1 MENALLQEAK
11 LLAPYL
17 QEIFFRLHRNP
28 ELGCQEYQ
36 TQALILSE
44 LEKMG
49 IPAEKIYKY
58 GFAFEGKNILID
70 AK

>member
-1 MENALLQEAK
+1 MEDTVKAALSQVEEKCYDA
-11 LLAPYL
+11 
-17 QEIFFRLHRNP
+17 
-28 ELGCQEYQ
+28 
-36 TQALILSE
+36 ALIAQ
-44 LEKMG
+44 G